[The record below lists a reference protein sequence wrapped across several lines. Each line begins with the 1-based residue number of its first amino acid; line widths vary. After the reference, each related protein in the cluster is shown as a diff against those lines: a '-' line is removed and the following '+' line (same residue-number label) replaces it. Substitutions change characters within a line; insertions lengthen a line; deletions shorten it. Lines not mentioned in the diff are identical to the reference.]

1 MAINIFWNFWK
12 RKPAEGEP
20 PKAEKLTKP
29 HNLPQAV
36 GREILR
42 LGKDPVWVWHLKS
55 VVYPNNKKKDRYNVR
70 VFDETQATAK
80 GVNVENYSSLNLY
93 PELILFEG
101 WYDRRS
107 WKAHIKEKKRP
118 GLNSKAAYQEGKFEF

>member
-1 MAINIFWNFWK
+1 MAIRIFWNFWK
-12 RKPAEGEP
+12 RKSAEGEP
-20 PKAEKLTKP
+20 TTAEKLTKP

-36 GREILR
+36 GREILH

-55 VVYPNNKKKDRYNVR
+55 VVCPNHKKKDRYNVR
-70 VFDETQATAK
+70 VFDETQASAN
-80 GVNVENYSSLNLY
+80 GVSVENYNSLNRH

-107 WKAHIKEKKRP
+107 WKAHIKEKRQP
-118 GLNSKAAYQEGKFEF
+118 ALNSKAACFRTAI

>member
-1 MAINIFWNFWK
+1 MAMDIFWNFWK
-12 RKPAEGEP
+12 RKPAEKELL
-20 PKAEKLTKP
+20 KAEKLTRP
-29 HNLPQAV
+29 HHLPQAV

-55 VVYPNNKKKDRYNVR
+55 VVCPNHKKKDRYNVR
-70 VFDETQATAK
+70 VFDETQTSAQ
-80 GVNVENYSSLNLY
+80 GIDVENYNSLNQY

-107 WKAHIKEKKRP
+107 WRANIKEKKRP
-118 GLNSKAAYQEGKFEF
+118 DLNSKAA